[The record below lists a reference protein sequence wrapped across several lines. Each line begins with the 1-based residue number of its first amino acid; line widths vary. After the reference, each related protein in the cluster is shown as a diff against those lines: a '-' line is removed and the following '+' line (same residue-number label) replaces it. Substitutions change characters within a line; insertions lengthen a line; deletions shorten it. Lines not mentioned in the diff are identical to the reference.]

1 MEEYD
6 KVIRQDKR
14 VLVNQRKGK
23 WIMLRKSLKNI
34 RIEEVKK
41 LVKKAKMVVVWSNWH
56 KDDGSYFKVE
66 KGYFLQ
72 VLKEYEDKLTIEFDY
87 RYDYEDGILYFN

>member
-1 MEEYD
+1 ME
-6 KVIRQDKR
+6 
-14 VLVNQRKGK
+14 G
-23 WIMLRKSLKNI
+23 LKNT
-34 RIEEVKK
+34 RIIEVKK

-66 KGYFLQ
+66 KSYFLS
-72 VLKEYEDKLTIEFDY
+72 VLKEYEEKLTIEFDY

>member
-1 MEEYD
+1 
-6 KVIRQDKR
+6 
-14 VLVNQRKGK
+14 
-23 WIMLRKSLKNI
+23 MLRKSLKNI

-66 KGYFLQ
+66 KGHFLQ

-87 RYDYEDGILYFN
+87 RYDHEDGILYFN